1 MPHCGMGTT
10 PLMLLRGKVLGSGCG
25 AAAGVQVHTGRRNLQ
40 QAVSSTVL
48 CKAAEDTT
56 TTRQG
61 LCLSWSP

>member
-25 AAAGVQVHTGRRNLQ
+25 AAAGVQVHTGRDDLQ
-40 QAVSSTVL
+40 QAVSTVR

-56 TTRQG
+56 TTTQG